1 LNLGVTFETTGVIV
15 QWAVPSTGAYTIV
28 AIGAQG
34 AFTAGSVGGYGASMQ
49 GVFYLV
55 ENQILSILVGQQPS
69 SPTTR
74 M

>member
-1 LNLGVTFETTGVIV
+1 MTFETTESIV
-15 QWAVPSTGAYTIV
+15 QWLVPSTGDYTILAV
-28 AIGAQG
+28 GAQG
-34 AFTAGSVGGYGASMQ
+34 AFSAGSVGGYGASMQ
-49 GVFYLV
+49 GVFYLI